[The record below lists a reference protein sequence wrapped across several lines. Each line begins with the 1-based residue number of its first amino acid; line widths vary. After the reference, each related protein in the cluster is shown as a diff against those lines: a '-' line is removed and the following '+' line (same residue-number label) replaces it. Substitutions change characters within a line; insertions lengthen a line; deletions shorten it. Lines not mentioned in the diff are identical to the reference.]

1 MKLDYDQAVA
11 IRRELRNC
19 KRVFGNAEKFSQEFL
34 ELCWKAKESAEK
46 RHGIYAHPKPFQTT
60 CQAYGALI
68 PFPASKHKV
77 DS

>member
-1 MKLDYDQAVA
+1 MNLEFDLAATIK
-11 IRRELRNC
+11 RELKVC
-19 KRVFGNAEKFSQEFL
+19 TRVLNNPNKYS
-34 ELCWKAKESAEK
+34 KETIDLFQQAQKSAEE